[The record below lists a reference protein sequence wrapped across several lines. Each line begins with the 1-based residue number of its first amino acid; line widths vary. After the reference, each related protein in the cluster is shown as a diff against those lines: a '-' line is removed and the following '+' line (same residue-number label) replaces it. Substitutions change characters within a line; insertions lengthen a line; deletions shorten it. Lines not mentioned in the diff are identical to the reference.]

1 MTRGEEYRR
10 IRAQYPDLC
19 RREIAKLMGIT
30 PEYCGLLARR
40 AGESLKSKRRTPES
54 ASADAIAE
62 REAAERQ
69 ADAIVSYWASLGYTV
84 TATVRE
90 KPFCAQSRCRPCE
103 VITDL
108 VNGLPRGFR
117 AGDLPKRRV
126 A

>member
-30 PEYCGLLARR
+30 PQYCGLLARR
-40 AGESLKSKRRTPES
+40 AGESLKSKRRAPES
-54 ASADAIAE
+54 ASADSIAE

-69 ADAIVSYWASLGYTV
+69 ADAIVSHWASLGYTV

-90 KPFCAQSRCRPCE
+90 KPFSPRARCCPCE

-117 AGDLPKRRV
+117 ADDLQKRSE